1 MSYFDV
7 DKRRAGLLPT
17 IDATGSLPSPGA
29 EYAPAYQ
36 ISGIPYVTASTAWS
50 NTKIEF
56 PGVTQW
62 IQVNSTSGVVSFS
75 FVNGVEQ
82 HKSFKIAATG
92 QSTGI
97 MRLRT
102 ATIYVTGNGSIVA
115 GLTNVQSSS
124 LHYDVS
130 QFSY

>member
-1 MSYFDV
+1 MAYFDV
-7 DKRRAGLLPT
+7 DRRTAGTLP
-17 IDATGSLPSPGA
+17 AFTGSMGPLPGESHVPS
-29 EYAPAYQ
+29 YD
-36 ISGIPYVTASTAWS
+36 ISGVPYVTASTAWS

-75 FVNGVEQ
+75 FVAGVEQ

-97 MRLRT
+97 MRLRSS
-102 ATIYVTGNGSIVA
+102 TIYVTGNGSIVA
-115 GLTNVQSSS
+115 GLTNVASAS
-124 LHYDVS
+124 LTYDVS
-130 QFSY
+130 KFSY